1 MLPTV
6 QITKSDGNTGV
17 VRPGADGICALIAPA
32 LSGTINQAAAFGKSK
47 GLVTEFAG
55 GLLPEN
61 GAWMMQFTQR
71 TLVAVRAAASVA
83 AVLSVVT
90 HSGAGTSVVTATGT
104 PIDDYQIIFKVVA
117 GGIIA
122 TTGITYQYS
131 LDGGVNYTAILAL
144 GVANTLLLKLPTGL
158 STGVTLNFA
167 AGTMLAG
174 QTESLSTTAARM
186 NNADLVAAL
195 EGLRLSSQRFEHV
208 HVVGPLDG
216 TMFDTLAAW
225 RLARD
230 AEGRYYT
237 VSGNTRYRGAA
248 ETEAAF
254 KTALDTLFSA
264 KADTGELLGADA
276 FDAGSPITGVVH
288 VRDFMLA
295 TVTRGMSIA
304 RGVDCAEVALGPLSG
319 VNIKDERGN
328 PKWHDEAIYPGLDDS
343 RFTVA
348 RTFDQL
354 PGTYV
359 CNPLLFSSPG
369 SDYVYWQHM
378 RTMNRACEIAKELL
392 TQKLSG
398 GVRKDEDN
406 RIVEVD
412 AKELDDLISAVI
424 QSELDG
430 QITDGGFVLSRT
442 DDLGSNGPA
451 TLNGD
456 VWIKSLAYAKK
467 FNIDA
472 KFVRSRP
479 VSAAA

>member
-1 MLPTV
+1 MLPNV
-6 QITKSDGNTGV
+6 QITKTDGNTGV
-17 VRPGADGICALIAPA
+17 VRPGADGICAIIAPA
-32 LSGTINQAAAFGKSK
+32 ISGTQNQAAAFGKSK
-47 GLVTEFAG
+47 ALVTEFGG

-61 GAWMMQFTQR
+61 AAWMMQFTQR
-71 TLVAVRAAASVA
+71 PVVCVRSAASVA
-83 AVLSVVT
+83 AVLGTVV

-104 PIDDYQIIFKVVA
+104 PIDDYQIVFRVIA
-117 GGIIA
+117 GGTVGTA
-122 TTGITYQYS
+122 GITYQYS
-131 LDGGVNYTAILAL
+131 LDGGINFTATLAL

-167 AGTMLAG
+167 AGTMLAA
-174 QTESLSTTAARM
+174 QTESLPATAARM

-195 EGLRLSSQRFEHV
+195 EALRLSSQRFEHV

-237 VSGNTRYRGAA
+237 TSGNTRARNSG

-254 KTALDTLFSA
+254 KTAIDTIFSA
-264 KADTGELLGADA
+264 KADTGTLVGADV
-276 FDAGSPITGVVH
+276 FDGSSPITGVVH

-304 RGVDCAEVALGPLSG
+304 RGVDCAQVSLGPLSG
-319 VNIKDERGN
+319 VNIKDDRGN

-348 RTFDQL
+348 RSFDQL
-354 PGTYV
+354 PGAYV
-359 CNPLLFSSPG
+359 TNPLLFSSPG

-392 TQKLSG
+392 TQKLSSG
-398 GVRKDEDN
+398 IRKDEN
-406 RIVEVD
+406 NHIVEVD
-412 AKELDDLISAVI
+412 AQEIDDLVSSVI
-424 QSELDG
+424 RSELDG

-467 FNIDA
+467 FNIEA
-472 KFVRSRP
+472 KFVRTIP
-479 VSAAA
+479 ASAA